1 MNKFGLDDYTYDL
14 LINFFKSKPEI
25 KIVRIFGSRVMGKSR
40 KASDLDMLVEGTYDA
55 QTLTSYVDEINA
67 LRHPYRIDLIDM
79 NTENLLDETFVCRNH
94 STSEYFYNSKDY
106 YPTDDY
112 TEKGCPT
119 KEGYVYH
126 GEFYTDPTKN
136 DKKRWQYRYK
146 GIFCN
151 RYDNLKEKWTKF
163 LSAGEINNQDIN
175 FQIKIFESFKGVFE
189 GAWKTIKDFYKEQ
202 GVKMFMPREI
212 LKKAHEDGI
221 ISDYKVWSDM
231 IYDFNIMTDYQFFY
245 IKDELL
251 YRLKAKYLHAIDEFD
266 KYFSDLYEKDVNEN
280 VTK

>member
-1 MNKFGLDDYTYDL
+1 MSKFGLDDYTYNL
-14 LINFFKSKPEI
+14 LIDFFKSKPEI

-40 KASDLDMLVEGTYDA
+40 KASDLDMLVEGTYDV

-67 LRHPYRIDLIDM
+67 LRHPYRIDMVDIRSKDLR
-79 NTENLLDETFVCRNH
+79 DETFISINFLSSV
-94 STSEYFYNSKDY
+94 YFYKAKDF
-106 YPTDDY
+106 YPSDDY
-112 TEKGCPT
+112 EEQGFLTEL
-119 KEGYVYH
+119 
-126 GEFYTDPTKN
+126 KN
-136 DKKRWQYRYK
+136 DKIRWKYRYT
-146 GIFCN
+146 GNFCKKKDEMMKKWYLFN
-151 RYDNLKEKWTKF
+151 AEFGRYCNDT
-163 LSAGEINNQDIN
+163 N

-251 YRLKAKYLHAIDEFD
+251 YRLKAKYLPAIDEFD